1 MMDLFSVLSAAVR
14 QASALRI
21 ALRLQP
27 AMSDG
32 LVYPPTYKND
42 QKQQHIFRLAW
53 VNGEKREAVLLDSV
67 QSQANRIELAILAA
81 HRRGD
86 LRYPDIRVDVK
97 TQLGDERY
105 SVLELSHRI
114 YDAALRM
121 CALGETLFPLSDIGR
136 AVYQARADR
145 ASALFTHAPIT
156 LTLGGWDSHGGG
168 GPLVAKLPRLLTS
181 EIVGLDAEP
190 VQRGAVKFDPMDIR
204 KDAAT
209 IYEPQDPD
217 RGFEVDESHA
227 LREKGKPVPKKSKKP
242 GEQGRPSIVGLGNVP
257 NFGERGAVITEAL
270 QTSLVSCAAVRRLGF
285 EREDGSFDEA
295 RDHAGQTATV
305 ALGLYGLLAQME
317 AGYHLR
323 SGCDLLPLEEP
334 QLEVIGRS
342 LQDVTRHP
350 VTAAAA
356 REALQQALADA
367 ASRGLAWRGEPVT
380 AIADERLVTL
390 IERSR
395 RSRDSGDE

>member
-1 MMDLFSVLSAAVR
+1 MTDLFSVLSAAVR

-32 LVYPPTYKND
+32 LVYPPTYDKG
-42 QKQQHIFRLAW
+42 QHIFRPAW
-53 VNGEKREAVLLDSV
+53 VNGEKRDAVLLDSV

-86 LRYPDIRVDVK
+86 LRYPDIQVDVK
-97 TQLGDERY
+97 TGLGDEHY

-114 YDAALRM
+114 YDAALRA
-121 CALGETLFPLSDIGR
+121 CAVGGVQFPESDIGR
-136 AVYQARADR
+136 AVYRARADR
-145 ASALFTHAPIT
+145 ASALFAHAPIT

-181 EIVGLDAEP
+181 EIIGLDAER

-204 KDAAT
+204 KDAGPVYTSADT
-209 IYEPQDPD
+209 ERMY
-217 RGFEVDESHA
+217 EVDKTKA
-227 LREKGKPVPKKSKKP
+227 VDPKKDKGK
-242 GEQGRPSIVGLGNVP
+242 RPSEVGLGNVP
-257 NFGERGAVITEAL
+257 NFGERGAVITEAI
-270 QTSLVSCAAVRRLGF
+270 QTSLVSCAAVRRLRF
-285 EREDGSFDEA
+285 EREDGSCDET

-317 AGYHLR
+317 AGYNLR

-342 LQDVTRHP
+342 LQDVARHP
-350 VTAAAA
+350 VTVATA

-367 ASRGLAWRGEPVT
+367 ASRGLAWRDEPVT

-395 RSRDSGDE
+395 LSRDSGDE

>member
-121 CALGETLFPLSDIGR
+121 CTLGETLFPLSDIGR
-136 AVYQARADR
+136 AVY
-145 ASALFTHAPIT
+145 
-156 LTLGGWDSHGGG
+156 
-168 GPLVAKLPRLLTS
+168 
-181 EIVGLDAEP
+181 
-190 VQRGAVKFDPMDIR
+190 
-204 KDAAT
+204 
-209 IYEPQDPD
+209 
-217 RGFEVDESHA
+217 
-227 LREKGKPVPKKSKKP
+227 
-242 GEQGRPSIVGLGNVP
+242 
-257 NFGERGAVITEAL
+257 
-270 QTSLVSCAAVRRLGF
+270 
-285 EREDGSFDEA
+285 
-295 RDHAGQTATV
+295 
-305 ALGLYGLLAQME
+305 
-317 AGYHLR
+317 
-323 SGCDLLPLEEP
+323 
-334 QLEVIGRS
+334 
-342 LQDVTRHP
+342 
-350 VTAAAA
+350 
-356 REALQQALADA
+356 
-367 ASRGLAWRGEPVT
+367 
-380 AIADERLVTL
+380 
-390 IERSR
+390 
-395 RSRDSGDE
+395 

>member
-1 MMDLFSVLSAAVR
+1 MMDLFSVLSASVR

-32 LVYPPTYKND
+32 LVYPPTYDKG
-42 QKQQHIFRLAW
+42 QHIFRPAW

-121 CALGETLFPLSDIGR
+121 CTLGETLFPLSDIGR

-204 KDAAT
+204 KDAGPVYTSADAERM
-209 IYEPQDPD
+209 Y
-217 RGFEVDESHA
+217 EVDKA
-227 LREKGKPVPKKSKKP
+227 KAADPKKDKGK
-242 GEQGRPSIVGLGNVP
+242 RPSEVGLGNVP

-323 SGCDLLPLEEP
+323 SGCDLLPMEEP

-342 LQDVTRHP
+342 LQNVTRHP